1 MCDGL
6 LPLLRKRLLAALC
19 ALLCFVLLAA
29 CGGANTSEDS
39 DERNSIEVSKDP
51 ILLPDDARKIVE
63 DLNAASDKAND
74 TLDFKLEESIETSP
88 ARDIA
93 EAYYK
98 RLQALGRTTASG
110 PPRSIQDVTVYVPK
124 QTTYP
129 ARFLAYVKLA
139 LVENPAEPAIN
150 RLRLY
155 EKEAGDEPWKLAM
168 YITVPPEFAAPDIP
182 LDPDGFAEMVNDD
195 DDAGALKLEPSRV
208 PEELSKYL
216 SAYAA
221 GTDSSIFAP
230 GRFTSELAQTYK
242 TAADNDAGRQISNTT
257 EVTPGDVDVQAFR
270 LRDGGALALFDTK
283 AVTSYAAGEGQALSA
298 TAGSEG
304 LLPPG
309 TYKTIKRTIS
319 TMVAAV
325 IPPTGSQGL
334 VQITGATGGVTAF
347 EREP

>member
-1 MCDGL
+1 MNDRSNL
-6 LPLLRKRLLAALC
+6 WLLRLAALVC
-19 ALLCFVLLAA
+19 IVLLAA
-29 CGGANTSEDS
+29 CGGGDTSEDS
-39 DERNSIEVSKDP
+39 DEGSSIEVSKDP

-74 TLDFKLEESIETSP
+74 TLDFNLEGSIETSP

-139 LVENPAEPAIN
+139 LVDNPAEPAIN

-182 LDPDGFAEMVNDD
+182 LDADGFAEIVTD
-195 DDAGALKLEPSRV
+195 DDADTLKLEPSRV

-216 SAYAA
+216 SGYAA

-230 GRFTSELAQTYK
+230 GRFTNEVAQTYK

-257 EVTPGDVDVQAFR
+257 AVSPGDVDVQAFK
-270 LRDGGALALFDTK
+270 LRDGGALALFDTN
-283 AVTSYAAGEGQALSA
+283 AVTTYAAGEGQVLNA

-309 TYKTIKRTIS
+309 AYKTIKRTLA

-325 IPPTGSQGL
+325 IPPTGSEGL
-334 VQITGATGGVTAF
+334 VQIAGATGGVTAF
-347 EREP
+347 EHEP